1 MKFLVKNEK
10 DEFVEATAEQVMS
23 PDSVLYNE
31 QEELLSPH
39 KTGKDPV
46 EELTGVV
53 KDLATQVGG
62 LAGIKDKQT
71 EMETKIAAYED
82 AAKRGFPL
90 PEVGGD
96 MTLGDAE
103 KICAPFELARQGQR
117 LTDKV
122 FHPNYQITE
131 EKRIELAKYFTLFL
145 KASCFGDVDAKAKFA
160 ELYGVASPN
169 AKTVIG
175 DSGNT
180 FPIPDIV
187 DSEIMHFAREVSV
200 ILKYAR
206 VWDMI
211 SEKQSFPIE
220 GTAVSVAWGNTTQE
234 SEPDIST
241 EFELDAEELSAFSE
255 VRNTTLADSR
265 SDIVSWLTEALA
277 EAAGQEIDNESFT
290 GDGTDVCS
298 GILTAACG
306 YSVTLASGS
315 TSFSQLDATK
325 LSEMIGKL
333 DGLKKNGA
341 RFWLS
346 GTILHYIRSLKDSQN
361 RPIFIETV
369 GAPMSGTIWGYP
381 YTEVVKLGSISDAAN
396 TAFMAFGN
404 LRYFGVGKRLDS
416 SSLSVDPYG
425 KWTTNRTRFKLYQR
439 WGLGI
444 ALANGLVRMLTNAS

>member
-1 MKFLVKNEK
+1 MML
-10 DEFVEATAEQVMS
+10 
-23 PDSVLYNE
+23 
-31 QEELLSPH
+31 
-39 KTGKDPV
+39 
-46 EELTGVV
+46 
-53 KDLATQVGG
+53 
-62 LAGIKDKQT
+62 
-71 EMETKIAAYED
+71 
-82 AAKRGFPL
+82 KR
-90 PEVGGD
+90 
-96 MTLGDAE
+96 
-103 KICAPFELARQGQR
+103 
-117 LTDKV
+117 
-122 FHPNYQITE
+122 
-131 EKRIELAKYFTLFL
+131 
-145 KASCFGDVDAKAKFA
+145 FA
-160 ELYGVASPN
+160 ELYGVVDPSRKA
-169 AKTVIG
+169 VIG
-175 DSGNT
+175 DGSND

-187 DSEIMHFAREVSV
+187 DSEILHFAREVSV

-206 VWDMI
+206 TWDMI

-220 GTAVSVAWGNTTQE
+220 GTAVSVAWGNTTEE
-234 SEPDIST
+234 SEPDINT

-277 EAAGQEIDNESFT
+277 EAAGQEIDNEGFT
-290 GDGTDVCS
+290 GDGTNVCS

-306 YSVTLASGS
+306 YSVVLASGS

-333 DGLKKNGA
+333 DGLKKTGA

-346 GTILHYIRSLKDSQN
+346 GAILHYIRSLKDSQD

-381 YTEVVKLGSISDAAN
+381 YTEVVKLGSITDAAN

-404 LRYFGVGKRLDS
+404 LRYFGVGRRLDS

-444 ALANGLVRMLTNAS
+444 ALALGLVRMLTAPE